1 MKKKLLL
8 LAALL
13 CTSIAMTGCGD
24 NKTSDVK
31 RDYDL
36 KKVITLGEYA
46 GLEKEKAGDTVSEG
60 DTVNIDFVG
69 KKDGEAFEGGSGNSD
84 LTIGSGQ
91 FIPGFEEGLIGVKVG
106 DTVDL
111 NLTFPEVYKN
121 NPDLAGQDVVFTVTV
136 NKIVID
142 ENAVW
147 SEAVENATVNEYPET
162 EMESAYSN
170 MENYYKS
177 LAEYYQMEYADL
189 LTQLNTTEDTFREDL
204 KDVAELS
211 VKEKLV
217 ALAIIDAEK
226 LAISD
231 KEFDETAEEYVK
243 TYGFESKEAM
253 LESITKDALL
263 EQMLMEKARQFVID
277 NAVEK

>member
-24 NKTSDVK
+24 SKTSDVK